1 MADRAILEEGMTVF
15 YVEDSEVFSGMVIDV
30 EKMADG
36 RVEFSIDS
44 YGACEGHYR
53 ISSGQLG
60 KTVFLSEEDARA
72 CYPNPSQV

>member
-1 MADRAILEEGMTVF
+1 MAILEEGMTV
-15 YVEDSEVFSGMVIDV
+15 YYIEDFEVFSGQVIDV
-30 EKMADG
+30 ENSTDG
-36 RVEFSIDS
+36 GVEFSIDS

-72 CYPNPSQV
+72 HR